1 MRHNHALEGARGC
14 MRECYIHLEEKGI
27 LKTKFKNKFRK
38 NKPWVIDRS
47 KRDEDGFR
55 EAKKGEDDELF

>member
-1 MRHNHALEGARGC
+1 

-38 NKPWVIDRS
+38 NKPWVIDRT